1 MIKKYIILY
10 TLIFLITN
18 QPLNASA
25 AQREKEGGQHTILIK
40 DVKLRLEAAK
50 NQGEVAL
57 NYDDMKNKNHGYSP
71 RPNGASPRKD
81 LAKQMKRLGI
91 IKTSRT
97 SQSNDPVPL
106 IE

>member
-10 TLIFLITN
+10 TLMFLIIC
-18 QPLNASA
+18 QPLNASTV
-25 AQREKEGGQHTILIK
+25 QKEKEGGPHTIFIK
-40 DVKLRLEAAK
+40 DVRLRLEAAK
-50 NQGEVAL
+50 NQGEVVL
-57 NYDDMKNKNHGYSP
+57 NYDDMKNKTHGYSP
-71 RPNGASPRKD
+71 RPDGASPRKD

-106 IE
+106 ME